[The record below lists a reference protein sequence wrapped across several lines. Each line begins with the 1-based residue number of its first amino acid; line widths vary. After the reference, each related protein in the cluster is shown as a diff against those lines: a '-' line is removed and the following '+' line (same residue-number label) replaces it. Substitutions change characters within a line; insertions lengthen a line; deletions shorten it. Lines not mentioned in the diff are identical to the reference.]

1 MAEVLRAAGV
11 ILWKDLK
18 IEWRTREALTAAFVF
33 CVLTLVIFNFA
44 LDMNTEQARRL
55 GSGFFWVAF
64 AFGGVLALNRSFA
77 LEKESGCARA
87 LMLAPVDRSAI
98 YLGKLAAN
106 VIFMFA
112 IELLV
117 LPLFTIFFDVPVGGA
132 VWMLLLIFLLG
143 AVAFSSVGTLFSAV
157 AANTRMRELLLPVLL
172 LPVTIPAL
180 IAAVETTSWAL
191 GADIDVSFW
200 FKLLIVFDLVFVT
213 ACLMVFEYVLEE

>member
-1 MAEVLRAAGV
+1 MFSAAFT

-18 IEWRTREALTAAFVF
+18 IELRTKEAISAAFVF

-44 LDMNTEQARRL
+44 LDMNSNEARRL
-55 GSGFFWVAF
+55 GAGFFWVAF

-77 LEKESGCARA
+77 LEKESGCSRA

-98 YLGKLAAN
+98 FLGKFAAN
-106 VIFMFA
+106 VIFMFL

-117 LPLFTIFFDVPVGGA
+117 LPLFTIFFDVPTGDALGV
-132 VWMLLLIFLLG
+132 LLIIFLLG
-143 AVAFSSVGTLFSAV
+143 AIGFSAVGTLFSAV

-172 LPVTIPAL
+172 LPVTIPVL

-191 GADIDVSFW
+191 GADTSVSFW
-200 FKLLIVFDLVFVT
+200 FKLLVVYDAVFAT
-213 ACLMVFEYVLEE
+213 ACFMVFEYVLEE